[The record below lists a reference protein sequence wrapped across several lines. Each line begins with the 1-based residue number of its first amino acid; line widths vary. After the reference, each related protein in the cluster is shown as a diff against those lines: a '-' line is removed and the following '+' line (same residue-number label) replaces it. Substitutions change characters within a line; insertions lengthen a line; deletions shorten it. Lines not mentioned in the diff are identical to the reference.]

1 MNKIVLKGLD
11 ETVFHEKLDNGLNIY
26 VLRKKDYNTFSCY
39 FITNFGALIDEF
51 IPINEKEYHKFP
63 KGVAHFLEHKMFEQ
77 ETGPSVMEK
86 FGSLLGSCN
95 AFTNY
100 EYTVY
105 YVNGSDNFKDNL
117 LFLIDYVQSP
127 YFTDENVEKE
137 KGIIDEERLMTL
149 DQPQRTFSLKILSN
163 IFNNYEYGKTVVGD
177 KKDIYSITKEDLY
190 RCYNTF
196 YNPSNMSIIVVSNED
211 EEKVINYIK
220 ENQSKKKFDKQDNIK
235 IKEVKED
242 KKVNNEYDV
251 IYDNVEKTKV
261 SYNIKINLD
270 EIDKDYDLIGRCI
283 KLLLISNFSK
293 MSDFNLYLKNKNII
307 NNNLG
312 FMANR
317 YIDYGVITIASTT
330 DKEKE
335 FIKEIK
341 NRFNNLEL
349 SKEKFNLLKK
359 TFIANI
365 VYSFTTTHGIMGY
378 LLDEYFYNKTIKEDD
393 FIKTKELTYEK
404 YVEIINKIDFSNV
417 NITIMKPLDEKE

>member
-220 ENQSKKKFDKQDNIK
+220 ENQSKKKFDKKDNIK

-242 KKVNNEYDV
+242 KKVNKEYDV